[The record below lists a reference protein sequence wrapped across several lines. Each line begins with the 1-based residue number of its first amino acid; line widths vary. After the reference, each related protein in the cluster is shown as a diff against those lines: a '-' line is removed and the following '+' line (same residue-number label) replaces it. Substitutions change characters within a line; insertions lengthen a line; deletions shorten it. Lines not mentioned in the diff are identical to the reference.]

1 MKQEQ
6 KDASIIQQAVKNLIE
21 GNTLSRDDAYAALT
35 DIMSGD
41 ATDAQIGAF
50 LTALRIQGET
60 PDVIA
65 GAAQA
70 MRDKFTP
77 VKSPSEITVDIVG
90 TGGDGAH
97 TFNISTAAAFVV
109 AGAGVTVAKHGNR
122 SVSSKC
128 GSANVLDELGVD
140 LTATV
145 ESMEKC
151 LNKAGIAFLFAP
163 ALHPAMKHAIGPRK
177 ELGVRTLFNILGPI
191 CNPASAKYGVIG
203 VFSAELAAELAEALS
218 KLDMK
223 HIFVVHGDDGLDE
236 ITTTTTTQ
244 MWEVKDGAVTHFVLN
259 PEEVGIPMTKTEDLI
274 GGEPAEN
281 ADIIRALFSGE
292 KGPKRDILLLNAAA
306 ALVTAGKAPNLKEGI
321 AVAAESIDSGA
332 AAAKLVQLAELSK
345 S

>member
-1 MKQEQ
+1 M
-6 KDASIIQQAVKNLIE
+6 IQQAIQKLID
-21 GNTLSRDDAYAALT
+21 GQTLSRAESYAALT
-35 DIMSGD
+35 DIMNGE

-70 MRDKFTP
+70 MREKFTP
-77 VKSPSEITVDIVG
+77 VQSPSEITVDIVG

-122 SVSSKC
+122 GVSSKC
-128 GSANVLDELGVD
+128 GSANVLDELGVS
-140 LTATV
+140 LTATIDQ
-145 ESMEKC
+145 MERC
-151 LNKAGIAFLFAP
+151 LNEAGIAFLFAP
-163 ALHPAMKHAIGPRK
+163 ALHPAMKYAIGPRK

-191 CNPASAKYGVIG
+191 CNPASAKHGIIG

-223 HIFVVHGDDGLDE
+223 HLFVVCGNDGLDE

-244 MWEVKDGAVTHFVLN
+244 VWEIKDGSVNHFILN
-259 PEEVGIPMTKTEDLI
+259 PEELGIPLAKTGDLV

-281 ADIIRALFSGE
+281 ADIIRALFAGE

-306 ALVTAGKAPNLKEGI
+306 ALVAAGKATDLKNGL

-332 AAAKLVQLAELSK
+332 AAAKLEQLISIASE
-345 S
+345 

>member
-1 MKQEQ
+1 MIKE
-6 KDASIIQQAVKNLIE
+6 SIQTLIE
-21 GNTLSRDDAYAALT
+21 GSPLTRDEATAALT
-35 DIMSGD
+35 DIMSGN

-60 PDVIA
+60 PEVIA

-70 MRDKFTP
+70 MREKFTP
-77 VKSPSEITVDIVG
+77 VKSPSEVTVDIVG

-122 SVSSKC
+122 GVSSKC
-128 GSANVLDELGVD
+128 GSANVLDELGIS
-140 LTATV
+140 LQATP
-145 ESMEKC
+145 EQMKKG
-151 LNKAGIAFLFAP
+151 LNELGISFLFAP

-223 HIFVVHGDDGLDE
+223 NLFVVHGDDGLDE

-244 MWEVKDGAVTHFVLN
+244 VWEVKDGAVSHFVLN
-259 PEEVGIPMTKTEDLI
+259 PEDLGIPLAKTEDLV

-281 ADIIRALFSGE
+281 AEIIRALFAGE
-292 KGPKRDILLLNAAA
+292 KGPKRDILLLNSAA
-306 ALVTAGKAPNLKEGI
+306 ALVTAGKAADLKEGLTI
-321 AVAAESIDSGA
+321 AAESIDSGA
-332 AAAKLVQLAELSK
+332 ALEKLTLLAELTSQ
-345 S
+345 

>member
-1 MKQEQ
+1 MIKQ
-6 KDASIIQQAVKNLIE
+6 AIQNLIE
-21 GNTLSRDDAYAALT
+21 GNALSREEAYAALT
-35 DIMSGD
+35 DIMSGN

-60 PDVIA
+60 PEVIA

-70 MRDKFTP
+70 MREKLTP
-77 VKSPSEITVDIVG
+77 VKSPSDITVDIVG
-90 TGGDGAH
+90 TGGDCAH

-122 SVSSKC
+122 GVSSKC

-151 LNKAGIAFLFAP
+151 LNEVGIAFLFAP
-163 ALHPAMKHAIGPRK
+163 SLHPAMKYAIGPRK

-203 VFSAELAAELAEALS
+203 VFSAELAAELATALS
-218 KLDMK
+218 QLSMK
-223 HIFVVHGDDGLDE
+223 HLFVVHGDDGLDE

-244 MWEVKDGAVTHFVLN
+244 IWEVKDGAVNYFVLK
-259 PEEVGIPMTKTEDLI
+259 PEDLGLPLVKTEDLV

-281 ADIIRALFSGE
+281 AAIIRALFAGE
-292 KGPKRDILLLNAAA
+292 KGPKRDILLLNSAA
-306 ALVTAGKAPNLKEGI
+306 ALVTAGKAADLKEGL

-332 AAAKLVQLAELSK
+332 AAEKLEQLAQTTK
-345 S
+345 T